1 MHYTHYGYL
10 GLPVVPNRGIQP
22 LFGNLCYIQVGKST
36 VEQATVCIFS
46 GTMNVDMAVTH
57 TNRKGDTY
65 HLTRRKGSRTQYVFS
80 KKDLYGEAVDSIP
93 NGYEVFEH
101 PNGQVFLRRQIISEV
116 PDADYRV
123 IEQYMREHFRDE
135 LYILERKRREVVIHF
150 ADEEPEHLLNMV
162 TAFNAQ
168 ARPDK
173 LEKLRRELLRY
184 SPMMRISYD
193 SRAGEYT
200 LERYCFLGGI
210 DDWMHLENSTSV
222 KKLVAKYC
230 KHLGEESFFDLI

>member
-1 MHYTHYGYL
+1 MQ
-10 GLPVVPNRGIQP
+10 GLPVVPNEGIQS
-22 LFGNLCYIQVGKST
+22 LFGNLRCIQVGNST
-36 VEQATVCIFS
+36 VEQATACIFS

-65 HLTRRKGSRTQYVFS
+65 HLMRRKGKSIRTQYVFS
-80 KKDLYGEAVDSIP
+80 KKDLHGEAVDSIP
-93 NGYEVFEH
+93 DGYEVFEH

-116 PDADYRV
+116 PDADYQV
-123 IEQYMREHFRDE
+123 IEQYMRDHFRDE

-150 ADEEPEHLLNMV
+150 ADEQLEHLLNMV
-162 TAFNAQ
+162 TAFGAQ
-168 ARPDK
+168 AR

-193 SRAGEYT
+193 SKSAAYT

-210 DDWMHLENSTSV
+210 DDWVLLDGSV
-222 KKLVAKYC
+222 SIKKLVEKYC
-230 KHLGEESFFDLI
+230 KHLGKDSFFDLV